1 MTTLLLVD
9 STTEDE
15 EKLLNE
21 DDSAELVVVSIE
33 ELEVL
38 EQPVLLGIDVLLVST
53 ISTVDSLAM
62 DDELVGRRLLDIPSM
77 QERS

>member
-77 QERS
+77 QKWS

>member
-15 EKLLNE
+15 KKLLNE

>member
-15 EKLLNE
+15 KKLLNE
-21 DDSAELVVVSIE
+21 DGSAELVVVSIE

-62 DDELVGRRLLDIPSM
+62 DDELVGRWLLDIPSM
-77 QERS
+77 QKRS